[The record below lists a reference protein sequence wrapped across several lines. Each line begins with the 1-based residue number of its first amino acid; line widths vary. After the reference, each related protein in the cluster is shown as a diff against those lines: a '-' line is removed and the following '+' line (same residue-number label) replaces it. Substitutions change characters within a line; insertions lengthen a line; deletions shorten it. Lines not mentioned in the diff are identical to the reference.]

1 MSGCNGR
8 NILLNVLHQYFTFLL
23 DFLLVEYS
31 FVMAHITRHSVPLV
45 HQNQR
50 LPSIVFFTEVPFHPV
65 LSDPRRTHGDGG
77 ARVGILVVPAL
88 LALLGLGGV
97 ATLVA
102 GELVHVHREVVLDVL
117 LNVDVPEALSGNV
130 RPVGMALVVH
140 VVVLVL
146 VRVVVLLLVV

>member
-1 MSGCNGR
+1 M
-8 NILLNVLHQYFTFLL
+8 T
-23 DFLLVEYS
+23 
-31 FVMAHITRHSVPLV
+31 A
-45 HQNQR
+45 
-50 LPSIVFFTEVPFHPV
+50 HPV

-77 ARVGILVVPAL
+77 ARVGILVVAAF

-117 LNVDVPEALSGNV
+117 LNVDVPEALSGDV